1 MKTVG
6 LITEYNPFH
15 NGHAYHIEKAKM
27 LTGADRVIVVMSGDF
42 VQRGAPAVMPKHLR
56 AESALLSGASLIIE
70 LPVCFATGSA
80 EYFAQGSISLL
91 NQLGCIDSIC
101 FGSECGD
108 LHLLKEIAQ
117 ILADEP
123 IEYQTA
129 LKQALKEGASFPA
142 ARQKAL
148 NIYSDKYSEILA
160 SPNNILGIEYLKA
173 LAKIHSKMEPFTI
186 KRIGAGYHDM
196 DIDGQF
202 SSATAIRSDIYQL
215 ADVNSSSESLP
226 LTHIQT
232 QVPSSCHELMKK
244 NYQTRYP
251 VKADDFS
258 LLLKAKLLSETAGS
272 LSHYLD
278 MSPELANRILRL
290 RNDYLSFEQ
299 FCDLLKTKE
308 LTRSRISRSFIHVLL
323 GITNDWLTAMKA
335 PAPYARILGFR
346 RDHADLLGILKRTS
360 DIPLITSPARAVL
373 ADTAYQMLELD
384 IYASDLYESVITDL
398 YGTPFHN
405 ELTKQII
412 KI

>member
-129 LKQALKEGASFPA
+129 LRQALKDGASFPA

-160 SPNNILGIEYLKA
+160 LPNNILGIEYLKA
-173 LAKIHSKMEPFTI
+173 LAKLHSKMEPFTI

-215 ADVNSSSESLP
+215 ADVNSSFESLP

-373 ADTAYQMLELD
+373 ADTAYRMLELD

>member
-91 NQLGCIDSIC
+91 NRLGCIDSIC

-142 ARQKAL
+142 ARQEAL

-173 LAKIHSKMEPFTI
+173 LAKIHSKMEPFTT

>member
-142 ARQKAL
+142 ARQEAL

-215 ADVNSSSESLP
+215 ADVNSSFESLP

-384 IYASDLYESVITDL
+384 VYASDLYESVITDL

>member
-142 ARQKAL
+142 AKQEAL